1 MLTSSSNRSR
11 PRKFSKIQMESCIH
25 QELNI
30 PEIARKLGVSS
41 SSVRQWCLTWGF
53 TPPNRIRARSEKS
66 RARLYS
72 LYESGANITSIA
84 SDLGCCRA
92 TVVTMLREEGLYSPK
107 KQLPNWARPIVQS
120 MLLAMEDYLG
130 GVPPK
135 KGHYDLIARVVKLI
149 RPD

>member
-1 MLTSSSNRSR
+1 MLTSSSSRSR

-25 QELNI
+25 QEMNI

-41 SSVRQWCLTWGF
+41 SSVRQWCREWGF
-53 TPPNRIRARSEKS
+53 TPPSRIRARSDKS

-72 LYESGANITSIA
+72 LFESGANITAIA
-84 SDLGCCRA
+84 HDLGCCRDTA
-92 TVVTMLREEGLYSPK
+92 LKMLREEGLYSPK
-107 KQLPNWARPIVQS
+107 KELPNWAKPVVQD
-120 MLLAMEDYLG
+120 MLLALEDYLG